1 MISYFFDNI
10 IVIYPFLAL
19 FFYDIAYDI
28 IYISYKMCYD
38 IGML

>member
-1 MISYFFDNI
+1 MKSYMISYPFFNI

-28 IYISYKMCYD
+28 IFIS
-38 IGML
+38 